1 MCEEKIDRSKMIR
14 DRSFFTRPAE
24 ELAKDLIGK
33 LICYLDIDE
42 SGKPFV
48 IKERICVT
56 EAYRPIDDVT
66 DAIRYGKVNSQLLA
80 GGYLYHSSGRLDIV
94 AGQAGE
100 AASVLLRGLDGYDAQ
115 VGRTVDG
122 IGIKPGENVDGL
134 DLLDES
140 GKIWLEDDG
149 TVAELKVPEKREK
162 LPEWSKT
169 RDALLKFS
177 AKSFTFPD

>member
-33 LICYLDIDE
+33 LICYRDIDE
-42 SGKPFV
+42 KGRVFA

-66 DAIRYGKVNSQLLA
+66 DANVSGKSKSQLLE
-80 GGYLYHSSGRLDIV
+80 GGHLHYYSGRLDIV
-94 AGQAGE
+94 AGQSGE
-100 AASVLLRGLDGYDAQ
+100 AESVLLRGLDGYASQ
-115 VGRTVDG
+115 VGTTVDA
-122 IGIKPGENVDGL
+122 IGIRKEDEIDGL
-134 DLLDES
+134 DLLDEN
-140 GKIWLEDDG
+140 GIIWLEDDG
-149 TVAELKVPEKREK
+149 TVATLKAPAKRKGIEK
-162 LPEWSKT
+162 SKYA
-169 RDALLKFS
+169 DALLQFS

>member
-1 MCEEKIDRSKMIR
+1 MGKRITDRN
-14 DRSFFTRPAE
+14 FFRRPAE

-66 DAIRYGKVNSQLLA
+66 DANVSGKSKSQLLE
-80 GGYLYHSSGRLDIV
+80 GGHLHYYSGRLDIV

-100 AASVLLRGLDGYDAQ
+100 AASVLLRGLDGYASQ
-115 VGRTVDG
+115 VGTTVDA
-122 IGIKPGENVDGL
+122 IGIRKEDEIDGL
-134 DLLDES
+134 DLLDEKS
-140 GKIWLEDDG
+140 IIWLEDDG
-149 TVAELKVPEKREK
+149 TVAELKAPAVRENI
-162 LPEWSKT
+162 EGSKYA
-169 RDALLKFS
+169 DALLQFS